1 MRFAIPYRNQAL
13 KIRANVTKQRIAF
26 YSPLKPPDHEI
37 PSGDRLMAR
46 LLIDCMTKQ
55 GYQVDVASRLRVFV
69 KEPTHSPVVDNLK
82 IQAQS
87 EIERLTQAWLETRPP
102 ALWFCYHPYY
112 KSPDLIGPEL
122 CKRFDIAYVSA
133 EASYSERRAHGDWA
147 ALQQLVLSSITNAA
161 VNICFTERDKSGLR
175 QVAESAKLAT
185 LSPFID
191 TKDFSYPLNNPSEPK
206 LVTVAMMRSG
216 DKMDSYTH
224 LAAAL
229 QQLLHKPWTLS
240 VVGDG
245 PMRADVEALFNRF
258 PAGRIQWHGR
268 LGRTD
273 IAQLFAR
280 STMYVWPG
288 CAEAYGLAYLEAQAA
303 GLPVVAFE
311 NAGVPEVVDAGY
323 SGILT
328 PMSDNKAFATAIE
341 KLLDDDPMR
350 LQLSRQ
356 ARSHVLEHHGIA
368 TAGQTLNK
376 ILQEYVGLTT

>member
-13 KIRANVTKQRIAF
+13 KSRADVTNERIAF
-26 YSPLKPPDHEI
+26 YAPLKPPDHEI

-46 LLIDCMTKQ
+46 LLIDCMTSQ

-69 KEPTHSPVVDNLK
+69 KEPANSSVVENLK

-87 EIERLTQAWLETRPP
+87 EIERLTQVWLEQSPP

-122 CKRFDIAYVSA
+122 CKRFNMAYVSA
-133 EASYSERRAHGDWA
+133 EASYSQRRAHGDWA
-147 ALQQLVLSSITNAA
+147 SLQQQVLSSINYAA

-175 QVAESAKLAT
+175 QASASAKLAT

-191 TKDFSYPLNNPSEPK
+191 SRDFSYTANHPAVPK

-245 PMRADVEALFNRF
+245 PMRAEVEALFDRF

-268 LGRTD
+268 LQRNE
-273 IAQLFAR
+273 IALLFAR
-280 STMYVWPG
+280 STVYVWPG

-303 GLPVVAFE
+303 GLPVVAFD
-311 NAGVPEVVDAGY
+311 NAGVPEVVDANY
-323 SGILT
+323 SGVLT
-328 PMSDNKAFATAIE
+328 PMGDNKAFAAAIE
-341 KLLDDDPMR
+341 KLLDDEPTR
-350 LQLSRQ
+350 LRLSRQ
-356 ARSHVLEHHGIA
+356 ARSHVLDNHGIA
-368 TAGQTLNK
+368 KAGQTLNK
-376 ILQEYVGLTT
+376 ILQEYAGLTT